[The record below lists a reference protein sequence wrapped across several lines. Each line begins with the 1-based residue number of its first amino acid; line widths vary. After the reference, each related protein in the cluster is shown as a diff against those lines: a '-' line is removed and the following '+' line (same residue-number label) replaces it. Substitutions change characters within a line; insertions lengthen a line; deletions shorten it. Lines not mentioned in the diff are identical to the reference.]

1 MIVTKLSGDRRTEP
15 GRVDTATT
23 LLAHAAAADQ
33 TTLAEML
40 GVGLNGLSGAEAARR
55 KAQYGLNAI
64 TLETRSM
71 GAIVRAQI
79 SGINVLLGLA
89 GVLTLATGD
98 AVDGVIILVL
108 IAINVGLSIFQE
120 YRAEQALR
128 ALRALLPFRT
138 RVWRDGAE
146 TVLPSI
152 ELVPGDLVALEIGD
166 LVPADCRVLEADALQ
181 VNQATLTGES
191 EPAAKAPAPVS
202 STRPSD
208 WTSVLL
214 AGTTVVEGRGRAVV
228 IATGAGTFFGQTAA
242 LVHGVRAPG
251 DFQANL
257 ARFGGFLLR
266 FGVLIAAIVLVANV
280 LLGRGVVVS
289 ITLAL
294 ALVLGMVPEAL
305 PAVTA
310 TALALGAADLARKQV
325 LVRRLAAIEDLSA
338 VDTLCSDKTGTIT
351 ENRTVV
357 SEVWSRIDSKQVLE
371 AALLTTPYP
380 RTCVSIVDLAVLDAA
395 HEQGLRDQLD
405 VGHRSTVVP
414 FTSQAKRTSVL
425 IDRPGGRELISKGM
439 ASVVIE
445 RCTRLRT
452 SDADIDLGPVRAE
465 VEAAISRCQQTGA
478 RVLAVASRV
487 VAPNETAP
495 ADEGLVLLGI
505 IAFSDRARPGAADAL
520 KRAEALGVTVKI
532 VTGDALPRAAALAEQ
547 IGIELAPDTVV
558 GADQLRSQDIRDV
571 AERARIFA
579 EVVPEDKY
587 RLVRALQANG
597 HHVAVTGDGVN
608 DAPALNTA
616 DVGIAMAS
624 GSDAAKGA
632 ADLILLQDDLGV
644 IVGALEEGR
653 RIFTSINRY
662 LLYTMVSN
670 FANVLIVAIASLF
683 LSYLPLLPDQ
693 VLLLNIL
700 ADVPMLAIVTDR
712 VTRED
717 LATPRRWSIR
727 GILELSLYLGVVN
740 ALFAFGL
747 LKLVAAHSPAV
758 ARTEWFLFLGST
770 ALIILFVVRSPAWFW
785 QGPRPSWTL
794 LLALCGCFALTV
806 ALINLPVT
814 QHLLGVAPLSWSTE
828 LVIEAYGL
836 AYLVLAD
843 IIQRAY
849 HRHVVP
855 FAALPLKPSLP

>member
-1 MIVTKLSGDRRTEP
+1 MVTKLSGDRRAEP
-15 GRVDTATT
+15 GRVDTAAT
-23 LLAHAAAADQ
+23 LLAHAAAADK

-40 GVGLNGLSGAEAARR
+40 GVGLNGLSGAEAGRR

-64 TLETRSM
+64 TLETRSI

-146 TVLPSI
+146 TVLPSL
-152 ELVPGDLVALEIGD
+152 ELVPGDLIALEIGD
-166 LVPADCRVLEADALQ
+166 LVPADCRVLEADALE

-191 EPAAKAPAPVS
+191 EPAAKDPTPVTT
-202 STRPSD
+202 TRPSA
-208 WTSVLL
+208 WTSLLL

-228 IATGAGTFFGQTAA
+228 IATGARTFFGQTAA
-242 LVHGVRAPG
+242 LIHGTRSAG
-251 DFQANL
+251 DFQTNL
-257 ARFGGFLLR
+257 AHFGGFLLR
-266 FGVLIAAIVLVANV
+266 FGVVIAAIVLVANV

-310 TALALGAADLARKQV
+310 TALALGAADLARRKV

-338 VDTLCSDKTGTIT
+338 IDTLCSDKTGTIT
-351 ENRTVV
+351 ENRTAL
-357 SEVWSRIDSKQVLE
+357 SDIWTRMDARDVLK

-380 RTCVSIVDLAVLDAA
+380 ERCASIVDQAVLDAA
-395 HEQGLRDQLD
+395 KEHGVALAD
-405 VGHRSTVVP
+405 VAIARRSTVVP
-414 FTSQAKRTSVL
+414 FTSQAKRTCVVC
-425 IDRPGGRELISKGM
+425 DQPTGPELVSKGM
-439 ASVVIE
+439 ASVILQ
-445 RCTRLRT
+445 RSTRLRAP
-452 SDADIDLGPVRAE
+452 SGDIDIAPALPEIKAVVR
-465 VEAAISRCQQTGA
+465 RFQQTGA
-478 RVLAVASRV
+478 RVLAVASRIV
-487 VAPNETAP
+487 GSDEIAPL
-495 ADEGLVLLGI
+495 DEGLALLGI
-505 IAFSDRARPGAADAL
+505 LAFSDPARPGAADAL

-547 IGIELAPDTVV
+547 IGIELAPDALV
-558 GADQLRSQDIRDV
+558 GAEQLREHDIRDV

-579 EVVPEDKY
+579 EVMPEDKY

-644 IVGALEEGR
+644 IVSALEEGR

-712 VTRED
+712 VARED

-727 GILELSLYLGVVN
+727 GILELSLYLGLVN

-747 LKLVAAHSPAV
+747 LKLVAAHSPPV

-770 ALIILFVVRSPAWFW
+770 ALIILFVVRSSGWFW
-785 QGPRPSWTL
+785 QGPRPSSPL
-794 LLALCGCFALTV
+794 VLALAGCFVLTV
-806 ALINLPVT
+806 ALINVPVT
-814 QHLLGVAPLSWSTE
+814 QKLLGFAPLSWSTQ

-836 AYLVLAD
+836 AYLLLAD

-849 HRHVVP
+849 QRHAVP
-855 FAALPLKPSLP
+855 ARDRSAHLLK

>member
-1 MIVTKLSGDRRTEP
+1 MS
-15 GRVDTATT
+15 
-23 LLAHAAAADQ
+23 LLG
-33 TTLAEML
+33 TSLE
-40 GVGLNGLSGAEAARR
+40 GLTSEEAARR
-55 KAQYGLNAI
+55 RERYGPNAI
-64 TLETRSM
+64 SLESRSI
-71 GAIVRAQI
+71 GAIVRGQI
-79 SGINVLLGLA
+79 SGINILLGLA

-98 AVDGVIILVL
+98 VIDGVIILVL
-108 IAINVGLSIFQE
+108 IVVNVGLSIFQE
-120 YRAEQALR
+120 YRAERALG

-138 RVWRDGAE
+138 RVWRDGAP
-146 TVLPSI
+146 TVLPST
-152 ELVPGDLVALEIGD
+152 ELVPGDLIALETGD
-166 LVPADCRVLEADALQ
+166 LVPADCRVLEADALM

-191 EPAAKAPAPVS
+191 EPAAKDPAPVAA
-202 STRPSD
+202 THPSE
-208 WTSVLL
+208 WTSLLL
-214 AGTTVVEGRGRAVV
+214 AGTMVVEGRGRAVV
-228 IATGAGTFFGQTAA
+228 IATGASTFFGQTAA
-242 LVHGVRAPG
+242 LVHGGRAPG

-266 FGVLIAAIVLVANV
+266 FGVVLSAIVLVANV

-310 TALALGAADLARKQV
+310 TALALGAASLARKQV

-338 VDTLCSDKTGTIT
+338 VDILCSDKTGTIT
-351 ENRTVV
+351 ENRTAVA
-357 SEVWSRIDSKQVLE
+357 EIWTRIDPGEVLQ

-380 RTCVSIVDLAVLDAA
+380 QPGGSIVDQALLDAA
-395 HEQGLRDQLD
+395 KERGLPLD
-405 VGHRSTVVP
+405 ALAGLHRTTVVP

-425 IDRPGGRELISKGM
+425 VVRNGDRELISKGM
-439 ASVVIE
+439 ASVILQ
-445 RCTRLRT
+445 RCTRMRT
-452 SDADIDLGPVRAE
+452 PEGDVDLAPLQAE
-465 VEAAISRCQQTGA
+465 AEAAVARCQRAGA
-478 RVLAVASRV
+478 RVLAVASRP
-487 VAPNETAP
+487 VASGEAAP
-495 ADEGLVLLGI
+495 VDDRLVLLGI
-505 IAFSDRARPGAADAL
+505 LAFSDPARPGAAAAL

-532 VTGDALPRAAALAEQ
+532 VTGDAVPRAAALAEQ
-547 IGIELAPDTVV
+547 IGIPLAPDAVV
-558 GADQLRSQDIRDV
+558 SADQLRGSDIHTV

-587 RLVRALQANG
+587 RLVKALQANG

-616 DVGIAMAS
+616 DVGIAVAS

-632 ADLILLQDDLGV
+632 ADLILLRDDLGV
-644 IVGALEEGR
+644 IIDGLQEGR
-653 RIFTSINRY
+653 RIFTSITRY

-670 FANVLIVAIASLF
+670 FANVLIVAVASLF

-712 VTRED
+712 VAWED

-727 GILELSLYLGVVN
+727 SILELSLYLGVVN
-740 ALFAFGL
+740 ALFTFGL
-747 LKLVAAHSPAV
+747 LKLVAAHSPTV

-770 ALIILFVVRSPAWFW
+770 ALIILFVVRSPGWFW
-785 QGPRPSWTL
+785 EGPKPSWTL
-794 LLALCGCFALTV
+794 LLALGACFALTI

-814 QHLLGVAPLSWSTE
+814 RDLLGFAPLSWQTQ

-843 IIQRAY
+843 VIMRAY
-849 HRHVVP
+849 HRVVP
-855 FAALPLKPSLP
+855 LAHRVQ

>member
-1 MIVTKLSGDRRTEP
+1 MRSRRRGGSTGFRE
-15 GRVDTATT
+15 VADTDF
-23 LLAHAAAADQ
+23 LARAAAADQ
-33 TTLAEML
+33 STLAEML
-40 GVGLNGLSGAEAARR
+40 GTSLEGLTSAEAAPRR
-55 KAQYGLNAI
+55 NQYGLNAI
-64 TLETRSM
+64 SLESRSIWT
-71 GAIVRAQI
+71 IVRGQI
-79 SGINVLLGLA
+79 SGINILLALA
-89 GVLTLATGD
+89 GFLTLATGD
-98 AVDGVIILVL
+98 LIDGVIILVL

-120 YRAEQALR
+120 YRAERALG

-138 RVWRDGAE
+138 RVWRDGAQ

-152 ELVPGDLVALEIGD
+152 ELVPGDLITLEIGD
-166 LVPADCRVLEADALQ
+166 LVPADCRVLEADALE

-191 EPAAKAPAPVS
+191 EPAPKDPTPV
-202 STRPSD
+202 TTTCPSE
-208 WTSVLL
+208 WTSLLL

-228 IATGAGTFFGQTAA
+228 IATGGSTFFGQTAA
-242 LVHGVRAPG
+242 LVHGGRAPG

-257 ARFGGFLLR
+257 TRFGGFLLR
-266 FGVLIAAIVLVANV
+266 FGVVLAAIVLVANV

-289 ITLAL
+289 ITLSL

-310 TALALGAADLARKQV
+310 TALALGAASLARKQV

-351 ENRTVV
+351 ENRTAV
-357 SEVWSRIDSKQVLE
+357 SEVWTRIDPKEVLR

-380 RTCVSIVDLAVLDAA
+380 QPCASIVDQALLDAA
-395 HEQGLRDQLD
+395 KERGLALD
-405 VGHRSTVVP
+405 TAAPVRRSTVVP
-414 FTSQAKRTSVL
+414 FTSQAKRTCVL
-425 IDRPGGRELISKGM
+425 VDGKGGRELISKGM
-439 ASVVIE
+439 ASVILQ
-445 RCTRLRT
+445 RSTRLRT
-452 SDADIDLGPVRAE
+452 PDGDVDIAPVRAE
-465 VEAAISRCQQTGA
+465 VGAAVDRYQQTGA
-478 RVLAVASRV
+478 RVLAVATRAVSSDES
-487 VAPNETAP
+487 APV
-495 ADEGLVLLGI
+495 DDRLVLLGI
-505 IAFSDRARPGAADAL
+505 IAFSDPARPGAAEAL
-520 KRAEALGVTVKI
+520 ERAEALGVTVKI
-532 VTGDALPRAAALAEQ
+532 VTGDALPRAVALAEQ
-547 IGIELAPDTVV
+547 IGIQVAPDTVV
-558 GADQLRSQDIRDV
+558 GAEQLRGGDIRSV

-616 DVGIAMAS
+616 DVGIAVAS

-632 ADLILLQDDLGV
+632 ADLILLRDDLGV
-644 IVGALEEGR
+644 IVDGLQEGR
-653 RIFTSINRY
+653 RIFTSITRY

-670 FANVLIVAIASLF
+670 FANVLIVAVASLV

-712 VTRED
+712 VSRED

-727 GILELSLYLGVVN
+727 GILELSLYLGLVN

-770 ALIILFVVRSPAWFW
+770 ALLILFVVRSPGWFW
-785 QGPRPSWTL
+785 QGPGPSWTL
-794 LLALCGCFALTV
+794 LLALGGCFALTV
-806 ALINLPVT
+806 AVINVPLT
-814 QHLLGVAPLSWSTE
+814 QNLLGFAPLSWPTQ

-836 AYLVLAD
+836 AYLVVAD
-843 IIQRAY
+843 VIQRAY
-849 HRHVVP
+849 HHHAVP
-855 FAALPLKPSLP
+855 LVQRVP

>member
-1 MIVTKLSGDRRTEP
+1 MMVTKLSTGKRTGP
-15 GRVDTATT
+15 DRVDAATEV
-23 LLAHAAAADQ
+23 LARAAAADQ
-33 TTLAEML
+33 VALAKML
-40 GVGLNGLSGAEAARR
+40 GVGLTGLSGAEAARR
-55 KAQYGLNAI
+55 RSQYGLNAI
-64 TLETRSM
+64 SLETRSM

-120 YRAEQALR
+120 YRAEQALK
-128 ALRALLPFRT
+128 ALRALLPFHT

-152 ELVPGDLVALEIGD
+152 ELVPGDLIALEIGD

-181 VNQATLTGES
+181 VNQASLTGES
-191 EPAAKAPAPVS
+191 EPAAKDPTPVTS
-202 STRPSD
+202 PRPSD
-208 WTSVLL
+208 WSSLLL

-228 IATGAGTFFGQTAA
+228 IATGASTFFGQTAA
-242 LVHGVRAPG
+242 LVHGARAPG
-251 DFQANL
+251 DFQASL

-310 TALALGAADLARKQV
+310 TALALGAADLAHKQV

-338 VDTLCSDKTGTIT
+338 VDTLCSDKTGTLT

-357 SEVWSRIDSKQVLE
+357 SEVWSRIEPTEVLE

-380 RTCVSIVDLAVLDAA
+380 QTCVSIVDLAVLDAA
-395 HEQGLRDQLD
+395 NEHGLRRDQLD
-405 VGHRSTVVP
+405 AGHRSTVVP

-425 IDRPGGRELISKGM
+425 VDRPGGRELISKGM
-439 ASVVIE
+439 ASVLID

-452 SDADIDLGPVRAE
+452 PSGDIDLGPVRTE
-465 VEAAISRCQQTGA
+465 VEAAVGRCQQTGA
-478 RVLAVASRV
+478 RVLAVASRAV
-487 VAPNETAP
+487 AVDEVAPV
-495 ADEGLVLLGI
+495 DDGLVLLGI

-520 KRAEALGVTVKI
+520 RRAQALGVQVKI
-532 VTGDALPRAAALAEQ
+532 VTGDALPRAAALAAQ
-547 IGIELAPDTVV
+547 VGLELAPDTVV
-558 GADQLRSQDIRDV
+558 GADQLRGADIRSV
-571 AERARIFA
+571 AEHGRIFA

-616 DVGIAMAS
+616 DVGIAVAS

-632 ADLILLQDDLGV
+632 ADLILLKDDLGV
-644 IVGALEEGR
+644 IVDALQEGR

-670 FANVLIVAIASLF
+670 FANVLIVAVASLF

-712 VTRED
+712 VASSD

-727 GILELSLYLGVVN
+727 GILELSLYLGLVN

-770 ALIILFVVRSPAWFW
+770 ALLVLFVVRSPGWFW

-794 LLALCGCFALTV
+794 LLALSACFVLTV
-806 ALINLPVT
+806 ALINVPVT
-814 QHLLGVAPLSWSTE
+814 QKLLGFAPLSWTTQ
-828 LVIEAYGL
+828 LVIEAYGI

-843 IIQRAY
+843 VIRRAY
-849 HRHVVP
+849 HRHV
-855 FAALPLKPSLP
+855 APLTPRVE